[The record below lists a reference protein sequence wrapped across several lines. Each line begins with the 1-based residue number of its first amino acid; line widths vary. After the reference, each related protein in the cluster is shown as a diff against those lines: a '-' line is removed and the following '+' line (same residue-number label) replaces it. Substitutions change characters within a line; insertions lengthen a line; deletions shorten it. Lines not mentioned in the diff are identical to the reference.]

1 MKSCILFFLSVIL
14 LSSSFPVSSQSKEDV
29 KEANEKFE
37 NALQTFHK
45 GDSKGALEILN
56 ECIELNPK
64 EISYYYEMAFIY
76 YSTGNYKRALKIG
89 LSIKNH
95 KKVHPEV
102 FTLIGNCYD
111 ILGDWKKSLDI
122 YAEGLKK
129 FPDAGRL
136 YFETAITYARLD
148 NDSQAINNWEL
159 AVDASPNYASSYYY
173 LAKFFYSS
181 AEPVWSR
188 IYGEIF
194 MNLEPDTKRTKEISK
209 LLYMNFE
216 RFLHFKGDT
225 LQLVMSNIKNE
236 KYKKASTFEF
246 IHMLGTSKLGK
257 KFSISFIDS
266 VRANVAEAW
275 NETNRNF
282 FPIPIIILQN
292 KLIENGLMEAY
303 DYWLFKSGNET
314 EFNKWFDNNSS
325 KYRELVKWMN
335 DNPLILDS
343 ANYFSRNKIKND
355 N

>member
-1 MKSCILFFLSVIL
+1 
-14 LSSSFPVSSQSKEDV
+14 
-29 KEANEKFE
+29 
-37 NALQTFHK
+37 
-45 GDSKGALEILN
+45 
-56 ECIELNPK
+56 
-64 EISYYYEMAFIY
+64 
-76 YSTGNYKRALKIG
+76 
-89 LSIKNH
+89 
-95 KKVHPEV
+95 
-102 FTLIGNCYD
+102 
-111 ILGDWKKSLDI
+111 
-122 YAEGLKK
+122 
-129 FPDAGRL
+129 
-136 YFETAITYARLD
+136 
-148 NDSQAINNWEL
+148 
-159 AVDASPNYASSYYY
+159 
-173 LAKFFYSS
+173 
-181 AEPVWSR
+181 
-188 IYGEIF
+188 
-194 MNLEPDTKRTKEISK
+194 
-209 LLYMNFE
+209 
-216 RFLHFKGDT
+216 
-225 LQLVMSNIKNE
+225 MSNIKNE